1 VELELVDLAGE
12 IGACSLRGIR
22 LDAHRFDSGLV
33 RRSEAEPG
41 VPPTGSLHEDAVPAV
56 RVIEQDGVVVVFD
69 HPLAGSEK
77 SSSTKMLALP
87 AELLAELPSE
97 LASELGSEL
106 PPHPE
111 VSSATTAKAA
121 S

>member
-1 VELELVDLAGE
+1 
-12 IGACSLRGIR
+12 
-22 LDAHRFDSGLV
+22 
-33 RRSEAEPG
+33 
-41 VPPTGSLHEDAVPAV
+41 
-56 RVIEQDGVVVVFD
+56 
-69 HPLAGSEK
+69 
-77 SSSTKMLALP
+77 MLALP